1 MIKTIKIIAALI
13 VFTVVNV
20 AAVIY
25 LNNYLLIDKKNNEPT
40 GEPIVREPVPK
51 EKHTHVQEKGLR
63 SQEAMVLAAALDQV
77 LKEARMRDTVIAQQV
92 MRIQHKL
99 EMHKQRVQL
108 CPDCVNVRNNSYI
121 QVREKND

>member
-25 LNNYLLIDKKNNEPT
+25 LNNYLLIDKKNTEPT

-63 SQEAMVLAAALDQV
+63 SQEAMVLAAALAQV
-77 LKEARMRDTVIAQQV
+77 LKEARMRKQAIIA
-92 MRIQHKL
+92 RL
-99 EMHKQRVQL
+99 EKWAGEGVEEEDEL
-108 CPDCVNVRNNSYI
+108 K
-121 QVREKND
+121 EFLK